1 MSTVWLIIQQIVILL
16 EHPMVCWT
24 CTQYKYGDNIIFYA
38 DSSTYLSL
46 VLKEF
51 LDYNITAK
59 AVAVQTSRALYL
71 VIYKCKILGGVEY
84 HIFTN
89 VWDI

>member
-1 MSTVWLIIQQIVILL
+1 M
-16 EHPMVCWT
+16 C
-24 CTQYKYGDNIIFYA
+24 YA

-59 AVAVQTSRALYL
+59 AVAAQTSRTLDL
-71 VIYKCKILGGVEY
+71 VIDKCKILGGVEY
-84 HIFTN
+84 QT
-89 VWDI
+89 

>member
-1 MSTVWLIIQQIVILL
+1 M
-16 EHPMVCWT
+16 
-24 CTQYKYGDNIIFYA
+24 
-38 DSSTYLSL
+38 L

-59 AVAVQTSRALYL
+59 AVAAQTSRALYL

-89 VWDI
+89 V